1 VSSTTSLRE
10 SGIRERGSRSRQTP
24 EAGRSRGRVAAISD
38 QRDNRRSRPRV
49 HEAAGVPSDIEQELA
64 ASFELVDAARGAD
77 GIVTTPAVPVDTAF
91 LDEAGPQLR
100 IVANYA
106 VGLDNIDLDATRA
119 RGVVVSNTP
128 GVLTNATAEHA
139 IGLILALLRRIV
151 EGDRSLRR
159 RDPWE
164 WGPDFMVGEGL
175 EGKEM
180 LVVGHGRIGTRV
192 AELARAHGAR
202 ASFAG
207 RDDDL
212 HALLAMADVVTLHCP
227 LTPATRHL
235 IDADALTAMKATAV
249 LVNTARGPVVDEAA
263 LVAALQRGEL
273 AGAALD
279 VFEREPVV
287 TEELLGMENVV
298 LTPHIAS
305 ATHATRLAMGMLVV
319 SALRAVLLED
329 RIPENAV

>member
-1 VSSTTSLRE
+1 M
-10 SGIRERGSRSRQTP
+10 P
-24 EAGRSRGRVAAISD
+24 
-38 QRDNRRSRPRV
+38 RPRV
-49 HEAAGVPSDIEQELA
+49 HEAAGVPAEIEQELST
-64 ASFELVDAARGAD
+64 SFELVGGTAGAD
-77 GIVTTPAVPVDTAF
+77 GVVTTPAIPVDAAF
-91 LDEAGPQLR
+91 LDAAGPQLR

-106 VGLDNIDLDATRA
+106 VGLDNIDFSAARE

-128 GVLTNATAEHA
+128 GVLTNTTAEHA
-139 IGLILALLRRIV
+139 IALMLALLRRIV

-159 RDPWE
+159 RDEWE

-175 EGKEM
+175 EGKAL
-180 LVVGHGRIGTRV
+180 LVVGPGRIGRRT
-192 AELARAHGAR
+192 AELAEALGAK

-212 HALLAMADVVTLHCP
+212 RAALAEADVVSLHCP
-227 LTPATRHL
+227 LTPETRHL
-235 IDADALTAMKATAV
+235 VDGEAFAAMRPTAV
-249 LVNTARGPVVDEAA
+249 LVNTARGPVVDESA
-263 LVAALQRGEL
+263 LVEALQAGRL

-279 VFEREPVV
+279 VFEHEPAVS
-287 TEELLGMENVV
+287 EELLGMENVV

-305 ATHATRLAMGMLVV
+305 ATRETRLAMGMLVV

>member
-1 VSSTTSLRE
+1 M
-10 SGIRERGSRSRQTP
+10 P
-24 EAGRSRGRVAAISD
+24 
-38 QRDNRRSRPRV
+38 RPRV
-49 HEAAGVPSDIEQELA
+49 HEAAGVPAEIEQELST
-64 ASFELVDAARGAD
+64 SFELVEATAGAD
-77 GIVTTPAVPVDTAF
+77 GVVTTPAIPVDAAF
-91 LDEAGPQLR
+91 LDAAGPQLR

-106 VGLDNIDLDATRA
+106 VGLDNIDFSATRE

-128 GVLTNATAEHA
+128 GVLTNTTAEHA
-139 IGLILALLRRIV
+139 IALMLALLRRIV

-159 RDPWE
+159 RDEWE

-175 EGKEM
+175 EGKAL
-180 LVVGHGRIGTRV
+180 LVVGPGRIGRRT
-192 AELARAHGAR
+192 AELAEALGAK

-212 HALLAMADVVTLHCP
+212 HAALAEADVVSLHCP
-227 LTPATRHL
+227 LTPETRHL
-235 IDADALTAMKATAV
+235 VDSEALAAMRPTAV
-249 LVNTARGPVVDEAA
+249 LVNTARGPVVDESA
-263 LVAALQRGEL
+263 LVGALQAGRL

-279 VFEREPVV
+279 VFEHEPAVS
-287 TEELLGMENVV
+287 EELLGMENVV

-305 ATHATRLAMGMLVV
+305 ATRETRLAMGMLVV

>member
-1 VSSTTSLRE
+1 M
-10 SGIRERGSRSRQTP
+10 
-24 EAGRSRGRVAAISD
+24 
-38 QRDNRRSRPRV
+38 SRPRV
-49 HEAAGVPSDIEQELA
+49 HEAAQVPAEIRAQLA
-64 ASFELVDAARGAD
+64 GSFELVGSIAGAD
-77 GIVTTPAVPVDTAF
+77 GVVVTPAIRVDAAF

-106 VGLDNIDLDATRA
+106 VGTDNVDFEAVRE

-139 IGLILALLRRIV
+139 VALLLALLRRIG

-164 WGPDFMVGEGL
+164 WGPDFMIGEGL
-175 EGKEM
+175 DGKDV
-180 LVVGHGRIGTRV
+180 LVVGPGRIGLRV
-192 AELARAHGAR
+192 AEVAEAFGAR
-202 ASFAG
+202 PRFAG

-212 HALLAMADVVTLHCP
+212 HAALADADIVTLHCP
-227 LTPATRHL
+227 LTAETRHL
-235 IDADALTAMKATAV
+235 VDAGALSAMKPTAV

-263 LVAALQRGEL
+263 LVAALQSGTI

-279 VFEREPVV
+279 VFEHEPAVS
-287 TEELLGMENVV
+287 EELFALENVV

-305 ATHATRLAMGMLVV
+305 ATRETRLAMGMLVV

-329 RIPENAV
+329 RVPANAV